1 MGAEM
6 EQMHQMSQNVGK
18 SIEMQ
23 DLERKDF
30 EAQIKLYDAETKRI
44 AAVQAGMT
52 EEQIQDIAMGVV
64 AAAMESQN
72 TMNQM
77 PEMREESM
85 PMEMMPP
92 QQEMMPPEQ
101 MMPPQ
106 GMPQ

>member
-1 MGAEM
+1 
-6 EQMHQMSQNVGK
+6 
-18 SIEMQ
+18 
-23 DLERKDF
+23 
-30 EAQIKLYDAETKRI
+30 
-44 AAVQAGMT
+44 MT

-72 TMNQM
+72 TVNQM

-92 QQEMMPPEQ
+92 EMPPEQ